1 MPIQITIIGLGQI
14 GGSIGLALAEH
25 KQLVTRVGHDKSMDI
40 ARQAEKAGAVD
51 KIVANLPA
59 SVRGADLVVLAL
71 PIDQV
76 RETLEFIAQD
86 LHAGAVVVDTAPV
99 KQVVTA
105 WAKELLPTGCH
116 YVGLTPVI
124 NPVYLHSVESGPG
137 AARPDL
143 FHDGLIGITTAPGT
157 ASEAIKLA
165 TDLTKLLGSNPFF
178 ADIVEMDSL
187 MAATHLAPQ
196 LLGVALINATINQP
210 GWREARKVAGR
221 AYAEATGAY
230 AHMSDLNALGAA
242 ALLNKDNVLRVL
254 DNILAGLQNLRE
266 MIEQHEGAQL
276 DRELE
281 QARQGRIQWW
291 TQRKAANWLAEEI
304 APGIEVPTSGEVMG
318 RLIGLGRKPKPKK

>member
-25 KQLVTRVGHDKSMDI
+25 KQLVTRIGHDKSLEI
-40 ARQAEKAGAVD
+40 ARQAEKAGAID

-59 SVRGADLVVLAL
+59 SVRGTDLVILAL
-71 PIDQV
+71 PVDQV
-76 RETLEFIAQD
+76 RETLEFIASD
-86 LHAGAVVVDTAPV
+86 LRQGAVVMDTAPV

-105 WAKELLPTGCH
+105 WAKELLPVGCH

-124 NPVYLHSVESGPG
+124 NPVYLHAVDSGLN
-137 AARPDL
+137 AARQDL
-143 FHDGLIGITTAPGT
+143 FHDGLMGITTAPGT

-165 TDLTKLLGSNPFF
+165 TDLTKMLGSNPFF

-187 MAATHLAPQ
+187 IAATHLVPQ
-196 LLGVALINATINQP
+196 LMGVALINATVNQP

-230 AHMSDLNALGAA
+230 ANLGEFKALGTA
-242 ALLNKDNVLRVL
+242 ALLNQENVLRVV
-254 DNILAGLQNLRE
+254 DNILAHLHDLRE
-266 MIEQHEGAQL
+266 MIAQQDNAQL
-276 DRELE
+276 DIELE
-281 QARQGRIQWW
+281 QAHQSRDQWW
-291 TQRKAANWLAEEI
+291 AQRKAANWLAEEV